1 MTGMRRERLESSHG
15 PYSRRCLVSRPESG
29 EINGIVMVLHGAGAT
44 AAWMFQEVGLEEWAG
59 KYRCMLV
66 FPEATRTRMERPPHL
81 LENTPC
87 WEDGSLRRLP
97 KPAPGADDLGWLEG
111 LLENL
116 SQGKKIPVIMAG
128 FSNGASMALKMSAY
142 GRTGINGVIAIGGY
156 ARAELPVSLAPVPTV
171 FIHGRLDPIVPPQG
185 GWVKTPWQPEGY
197 AIPSM
202 AEAVGSW
209 AGLMGATQTRSTKHA
224 GYEETW
230 FGAPSG
236 ANLVRWVMLDQLG
249 HHWPCGKGQW
259 ESEAMGPRLDKGPV
273 RVQDELTR
281 LLS

>member
-1 MTGMRRERLESSHG
+1 MAGMRRERLEEIHG
-15 PYSRRCLVSRPESG
+15 PYTRRCLLSRPDDG
-29 EINGIVMVLHGAGAT
+29 VIHGIVGVLHGAGAT

-59 KYRCMLV
+59 KNRCMLV
-66 FPEATRTRMERPPHL
+66 FPEATRTWMDRPPHL

-87 WEDGSLRRLP
+87 WEDGSLRRSP

-111 LLENL
+111 LLKKL
-116 SQGKKIPVIMAG
+116 SQGKKVPVLLAG
-128 FSNGASMALKMSAY
+128 FSNGASMALKMAAY
-142 GRTGINGVIAIGGY
+142 GRTRIDGVIAIGGY
-156 ARAELPVSLAPVPTV
+156 ARAELPASLAPVPTV

-209 AGLMGATQTRSTKHA
+209 AGLMGATLSESTRREE
-224 GYEETW
+224 YEETW
-230 FGAPSG
+230 FRPPGG

-249 HHWPCGKGQW
+249 HHWPGGKGQW
-259 ESEAMGPRLDKGPV
+259 ESEAMGPRLDNGPV
-273 RVQDELTR
+273 RVQDELAR
-281 LLS
+281 WLS